1 MKNTITRIKQCRPA
15 TIIALLAL
23 FVAIGG
29 TATAASNL
37 ISGKK
42 IKPGTLTAK
51 QIKKKTITK
60 NKLAPATVAALR
72 GPQGPQG
79 EKGDKGITGPQGPA
93 GPKVL
98 NSYSTTGNLNNVPAN
113 DKVTVASLNNL
124 PSGKYLV
131 IAKSVMF
138 AQTGGQ
144 MVRCAIETNN
154 NGGGDEAQWTS
165 PGNLTRTTVPMVL
178 SSTNNITQAKV
189 TCEPD
194 DTSGAFQVRIVAI
207 PVG

>member
-1 MKNTITRIKQCRPA
+1 MKNAITRIKHFRPA

-29 TATAASNL
+29 TATAASGL

-51 QIKKKTITK
+51 QLKKKTITT

-72 GPQGPQG
+72 GPQGAQG
-79 EKGDKGITGPQGPA
+79 EKGDKGITGPQGPD

-113 DKVTVASLNNL
+113 DKVTV
-124 PSGKYLV
+124 
-131 IAKSVMF
+131 
-138 AQTGGQ
+138 
-144 MVRCAIETNN
+144 
-154 NGGGDEAQWTS
+154 
-165 PGNLTRTTVPMVL
+165 
-178 SSTNNITQAKV
+178 
-189 TCEPD
+189 
-194 DTSGAFQVRIVAI
+194 
-207 PVG
+207 